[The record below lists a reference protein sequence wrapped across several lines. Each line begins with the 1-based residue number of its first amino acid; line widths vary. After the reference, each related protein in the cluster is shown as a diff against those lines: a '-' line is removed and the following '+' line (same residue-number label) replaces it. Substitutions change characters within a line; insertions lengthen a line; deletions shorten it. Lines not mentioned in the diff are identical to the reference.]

1 MRCYLRPQNIRA
13 ISFDLD
19 DTLYDNEPHILN
31 AEAELTQF
39 LHQAF
44 PLTQA
49 WQPQQWRLLKLQL
62 LQQNPALAHDTSA
75 ARIATLYKGLSL
87 LGYSESEAERGA
99 QEGLDCFYFHRSH
112 FQVSDEVLAL
122 LTRLSAHFRLIGIT
136 NGNVDAQRIGLSD
149 VFEFVLHPGS
159 GVRMKPA
166 KDMFSQACERLDI
179 GLDELLHVGDSMNA
193 DVRGARLAGCQ
204 SVWLN
209 PSFGRVAS
217 LPIAAL
223 LPHMEIATLDALLEI
238 LLP

>member
-1 MRCYLRPQNIRA
+1 MRCYLIPQNIRA

-19 DTLYDNEPHILN
+19 DTLYDNEPHIIN
-31 AEAELTQF
+31 AEAELMQF

-49 WQPQQWRLLKLQL
+49 WQPQQWRRLKLQL

-75 ARIATLYKGLSL
+75 ARIATLHHGLSL
-87 LGYSESEAERGA
+87 LGYSESEAKRGA
-99 QEGLDCFYFHRSH
+99 EEGLACFYFHRSH
-112 FQVSDEVLAL
+112 FHVSDEVLAL
-122 LTRLSAHFRLIGIT
+122 LSRLSAHFRLIGIT
-136 NGNVDAQRIGLSD
+136 NGNVDAERVGLGE

-166 KDMFSQACERLDI
+166 KDMFSEACERLNI
-179 GLDELLHVGDSMNA
+179 GLEQLLHVGDSMNA

-223 LPHMEIATLDALLEI
+223 LPHMEIATLDSLLEM